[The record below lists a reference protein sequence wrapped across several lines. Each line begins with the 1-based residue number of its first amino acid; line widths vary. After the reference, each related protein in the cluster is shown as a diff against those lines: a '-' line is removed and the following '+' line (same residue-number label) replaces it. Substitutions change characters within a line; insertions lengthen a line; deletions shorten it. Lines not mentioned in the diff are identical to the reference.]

1 MLQALEA
8 AACTLGVALRPM
20 TDDDLPFSADLYAS
34 IRADELAQTG
44 WPIAAQRAFLD
55 SQHAA
60 QHAHYRQ
67 HYAAAARLIIE
78 RNGVPVGRLYLF
90 EGASDVRIVDIA
102 LLPAA
107 RGGGVG
113 GALLDTIRASA
124 AAAGKTVSI
133 HVERANPARRL
144 YERQGFRVVDAERGP
159 YDLMEWR
166 ADGAS

>member
-8 AACTLGVALRPM
+8 AARTLGVALRPM

-34 IRADELAQTG
+34 IRAEELAQTG

-67 HYAAAARLIIE
+67 HYAAATRLIIE
-78 RNGVPVGRLYLF
+78 RDGVAVGRLYLF

-102 LLPAA
+102 LMPAA
-107 RGGGVG
+107 RGGGIG
-113 GALLDTIRASA
+113 GALLDTIRAS
-124 AAAGKTVSI
+124 AAGKTVSI

-166 ADGAS
+166 AAGAS

>member
-8 AACTLGVALRPM
+8 AARTLGVALRPM

-34 IRADELAQTG
+34 IRAEELAQTG
-44 WPIAAQRAFLD
+44 WPI
-55 SQHAA
+55 AA

-67 HYAAAARLIIE
+67 HYAAATRLIIE
-78 RNGVPVGRLYLF
+78 RDGVAVGRLYLF

-102 LLPAA
+102 LMPAA
-107 RGGGVG
+107 RGGGIG
-113 GALLDTIRASA
+113 GALLDTIRAS
-124 AAAGKTVSI
+124 AAGKTVSI

-166 ADGAS
+166 AAGAS